1 MCSYWTFLIG
11 SSGFPHSITI
21 VIFRSCDYVAIG
33 NGVGCRDAETFISQ
47 LIKQR
52 VFAPLEIAYW

>member
-1 MCSYWTFLIG
+1 MTGNCITLILC
-11 SSGFPHSITI
+11 FF
-21 VIFRSCDYVAIG
+21 VFSCDYVAIG

-52 VFAPLEIAYW
+52 VFAPQDIAYW